1 MPQLRLIGPVR
12 IRRLSDR
19 SRLLLSS
26 EISRRK
32 RLSSSFAVVFAAF
45 VDTFSFK
52 SQAGSRQKVF
62 FFLFGVQESSQNH
75 IGQTKCQIKLKANM
89 EGGYSLLFSVFL
101 LFYYCAQRE
110 RPRASVTFTCSPR
123 PMKLNLDLEGFFICR
138 AIR

>member
-32 RLSSSFAVVFAAF
+32 RLASSFAVVFAAF

-62 FFLFGVQESSQNH
+62 CLFGVQESSQNH
-75 IGQTKCQIKLKANM
+75 IGQTKCQIKLKANI
-89 EGGYSLLFSVFL
+89 GGGLFSAFL
-101 LFYYCAQRE
+101 RFFYFFMIVLRE
-110 RPRASVTFTCSPR
+110 NGPGQV
-123 PMKLNLDLEGFFICR
+123 
-138 AIR
+138 

>member
-19 SRLLLSS
+19 SRLLLPS

-62 FFLFGVQESSQNH
+62 CLFGVQESSQNH

-89 EGGYSLLFSVFL
+89 EGGYSLLFSVF
-101 LFYYCAQRE
+101 F
-110 RPRASVTFTCSPR
+110 TF
-123 PMKLNLDLEGFFICR
+123 L
-138 AIR
+138 

>member
-32 RLSSSFAVVFAAF
+32 RLASSFAVVFAAF

-62 FFLFGVQESSQNH
+62 FFYLGYRSPLKIILGKQNV
-75 IGQTKCQIKLKANM
+75 K
-89 EGGYSLLFSVFL
+89 
-101 LFYYCAQRE
+101 
-110 RPRASVTFTCSPR
+110 
-123 PMKLNLDLEGFFICR
+123 
-138 AIR
+138 